1 MDILD
6 TKSDSEL
13 LRSIVAEL
21 AKARNELACA
31 KGDMDKAHSRINFL
45 LAVANTII
53 NRSKE

>member
-6 TKSDSEL
+6 TKSNNEL
-13 LRSIVAEL
+13 LQSIVAEL

-45 LAVANTII
+45 LAVANTLI
-53 NRSKE
+53 NRKKD

>member
-6 TKSDSEL
+6 AKTDGEL
-13 LRSIVAEL
+13 MRSILAEL
-21 AKARNELACA
+21 AKARNEMACA
-31 KGDMDKAHSRINFL
+31 KGDMDKASSRISFL

>member
-6 TKSDSEL
+6 TKTDSEL
-13 LRSIVAEL
+13 LKSIVAEL
-21 AKARNELACA
+21 AKARNEMACA
-31 KGDMDKAHSRINFL
+31 KGDMDKASSRISFL

>member
-6 TKSDSEL
+6 TKSNSEL

-31 KGDMDKAHSRINFL
+31 KGDLDKANSRITFL
-45 LAVANTII
+45 LAVANTVL

>member
-6 TKSDSEL
+6 AKTDSEL

-21 AKARNELACA
+21 AKTRNELACA
-31 KGDMDKAHSRINFL
+31 KGDIDKATSRITFL
-45 LAVANTII
+45 LAVANTVL

>member
-6 TKSDSEL
+6 AKTDGEL

-21 AKARNELACA
+21 AKARNEMACA
-31 KGDMDKAHSRINFL
+31 KGDLDKANSRISFL

>member
-6 TKSDSEL
+6 TKTDSEL
-13 LRSIVAEL
+13 LRSIIAEL
-21 AKARNELACA
+21 AKARNEMACA
-31 KGDMDKAHSRINFL
+31 KGDMDKASSRINFL

>member
-6 TKSDSEL
+6 TKTDSEL
-13 LRSIVAEL
+13 LKSIIAEL
-21 AKARNELACA
+21 AKARNEMACA
-31 KGDMDKAHSRINFL
+31 KGDMDKASSRISFL

>member
-6 TKSDSEL
+6 TKSSSEL
-13 LRSIVAEL
+13 LSSIVAEL

-45 LAVANTII
+45 LVVANTLI
-53 NRSKE
+53 NRKED

>member
-6 TKSDSEL
+6 AKTDSEL
-13 LRSIVAEL
+13 LRSILAEL

-31 KGDMDKAHSRINFL
+31 KGDIDKAAGRITFL
-45 LAVANTII
+45 LAVANTVL

>member
-6 TKSDSEL
+6 TKTDSEL

-21 AKARNELACA
+21 AKARNEMACA
-31 KGDMDKAHSRINFL
+31 KGDMDKASSRISFL

>member
-6 TKSDSEL
+6 TKTDGEL
-13 LRSIVAEL
+13 MRSILAEL
-21 AKARNELACA
+21 AKARNEMACA
-31 KGDMDKAHSRINFL
+31 KGDMDKASSRISFL